1 MAEKRYMLTN
11 ETLTVTVSNIGAQIK
26 SIKNQDDREYMWS
39 GDPAVWNRTAPI
51 MFPICGGLRDDK
63 FTYEAKPIRSPS
75 TALCCFANSTAR
87 STPKTLSRL

>member
-63 FTYEAKPIRSPS
+63 F
-75 TALCCFANSTAR
+75 L
-87 STPKTLSRL
+87 